1 MLSVALQTRWVSTSV
16 SLSQTQASVPQVMT
30 VSSLSLTH
38 SVHQKPFKQLTTYWQ
53 QPVHSLQLLEL
64 LEPQPQPQQQ
74 PQQLEPQAQPQPPLV
89 LRVLQEQL
97 GHQVA

>member
-1 MLSVALQTRWVSTSV
+1 VALQTRWVSTSV

-53 QPVHSLQLLEL
+53 PPVHSLQWLEL
-64 LEPQPQPQQQ
+64 LVPQLQQPQQPQQQ
-74 PQQLEPQAQPQPPLV
+74 EPQAQPQLPLEQ
-89 LRVLQEQL
+89 RVLQEPL
-97 GHQVA
+97 EHRVA